1 VSNYVKNGGTFVTNF
16 RAGVKDENSQIV
28 KTPLPGLLREVL
40 GATVKDYV
48 PVYGQKIGVKFG
60 PELAGADGECLL
72 WADLLTPQSAKVL
85 ATYTGAYDGDAAIT
99 VNSFGKGKAVY
110 IGSDLDV
117 ISLARVLRTF
127 LAMSGS
133 KSDIE
138 PPRGVELTRR
148 KSGSTEWIFLLNHTA
163 QEQKVTLPG
172 SYKAI
177 VGTGPSSRILT
188 LRAYDLAVL
197 QRT

>member
-1 VSNYVKNGGTFVTNF
+1 
-16 RAGVKDENSQIV
+16 
-28 KTPLPGLLREVL
+28 LP
-40 GATVKDYV
+40 
-48 PVYGQKIGVKFG
+48 
-60 PELAGADGECLL
+60 GADGECLL
-72 WADLLTPQSAKVL
+72 WADLLAPQSAKVL

-117 ISLARVLRTF
+117 MSLARVLRTF

-163 QEQKVTLPG
+163 QEQQVTLPG

-177 VGTGPSSRILT
+177 VGTGSSSRILT